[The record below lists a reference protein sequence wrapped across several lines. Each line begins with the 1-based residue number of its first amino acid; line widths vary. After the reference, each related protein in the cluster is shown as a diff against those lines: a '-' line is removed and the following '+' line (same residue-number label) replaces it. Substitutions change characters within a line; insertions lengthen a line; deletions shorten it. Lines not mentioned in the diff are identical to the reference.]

1 MVAVTSTTYNRLFN
15 DARLTQLGDAD
26 GVTWGI
32 SSMII
37 AYNQAKNM
45 LLGMRPD
52 ACTKIEE
59 VFLISGSRQYLPDD
73 GLRLF
78 NVVRN
83 INQNGTIGRAI
94 RQVSMAALDSSNPD
108 WHNATGTVIHEFM
121 FDPRSPKHFYVYPSP
136 ATVGEVGMRVEI
148 EYSAMPPDITEANLN
163 ETLPFDS
170 VYDQPLIELM
180 LYKLLSGDNEQGRNN
195 SVHMQAA
202 MGLLNIQTE
211 SANAN
216 DGAAR
221 ER

>member
-1 MVAVTSTTYNRLFN
+1 MAVTNTTYNRLFT
-15 DARLTQLGDAD
+15 DARLTQLGDSE
-26 GVTWGI
+26 GTTWGI
-32 SSMII
+32 STMIV

-45 LLGMRPD
+45 LLAMRPD
-52 ACTKIEE
+52 AFTKIEE
-59 VFLISGSRQYLPDD
+59 IVLTTGSRQYLPED

-94 RQVSMAALDSSNPD
+94 RLVSMAALDSCNPD
-108 WHNATGTVIHEFM
+108 WHVTTGTVIHEFM

-136 ATVGEVGMRVEI
+136 ANVGDVGMKVEI
-148 EYSAMPPDITEANLN
+148 EYSAMPPDIIESNLD
-163 ETLPFDS
+163 EFLPFDS
-170 VYDQPLIELM
+170 IYDQPLIELM
-180 LYKLLSGDNEQGRNN
+180 LYKLLSGDNEAGRNN

-202 MGLLNIQTE
+202 MGLLNIQSE

-216 DGAAR
+216 DGAKR